1 MSLKFGDSQ
10 QSDYLRPTIRKRKAF
25 PTDSLMLN
33 VLIVD
38 DEPLALDVLETYI
51 NQMPELQLV
60 KRCSNALEAN
70 EALKIHSVELMF
82 LDIQMPQLTGIDFVK
97 TLTKPPMVI
106 FTTAYPNYAIQ
117 GFDLNALDY
126 LLKPISLE
134 RFMKAVNKALEQ
146 ADLINRENHS
156 ASQAQDGMDFFFV
169 KADKKLVKVNF
180 ADIIYIEGLKD
191 YVIIRLLHGRVITLQ
206 TMKSLEDKL
215 PFGRFKR
222 IHRSYIV
229 AMDKITA
236 IEGNMVEVL
245 EKDKPKLLPIGKN
258 YRDELLELIDKNR
271 L

>member
-1 MSLKFGDSQ
+1 
-10 QSDYLRPTIRKRKAF
+10 
-25 PTDSLMLN
+25 MLN

-51 NQMPELQLV
+51 SQMPELRLV

-70 EALKIHSVELMF
+70 EALKSHKIDLMF

-97 TLTKPPMVI
+97 TLSDPPMIV

-134 RFMKAVNKALEQ
+134 RFMKSVNKAVEQ
-146 ADLINRENHS
+146 SELANADHQPVAGAPAVN
-156 ASQAQDGMDFFFV
+156 DGLDFFFV

-180 ADIIYIEGLKD
+180 DDIIYIEGLKD
-191 YVIIRLLHGRVITLQ
+191 YVIIRLMQGRIITLQ
-206 TMKSLEDKL
+206 TMKNLEDRL
-215 PFGRFKR
+215 PKNLFRR
-222 IHRSYIV
+222 IHRSFIV
-229 AMDKITA
+229 AMDKVMA
-236 IEGNMVEVL
+236 IEGNMVEVM

-258 YRDELLELIDKNR
+258 YRDELLQLIDQKK

>member
-1 MSLKFGDSQ
+1 
-10 QSDYLRPTIRKRKAF
+10 
-25 PTDSLMLN
+25 MLN

-51 NQMPELQLV
+51 TQMPELRLI

-70 EALKIHSVELMF
+70 EALKSHQIDLMF

-97 TLTKPPMVI
+97 TLSDPPMIV

-134 RFMKAVNKALEQ
+134 RFMKAVNKAVEQ
-146 ADLINRENHS
+146 AELANADHHHAPSGAPAVN
-156 ASQAQDGMDFFFV
+156 DGLDFFFV

-180 ADIIYIEGLKD
+180 DDIIYIEGLKD
-191 YVIIRLLHGRVITLQ
+191 YVIIRLLQGRVITLQ
-206 TMKSLEDKL
+206 TMKNLEDRL
-215 PFGRFKR
+215 PRNLFRR
-222 IHRSYIV
+222 IHRSFIV
-229 AMDKITA
+229 AMDKVMA
-236 IEGNMVEVL
+236 IEGNMVEVM

-258 YRDELLELIDKNR
+258 YRDELLQLIEQKK

>member
-1 MSLKFGDSQ
+1 
-10 QSDYLRPTIRKRKAF
+10 
-25 PTDSLMLN
+25 MLN

-51 NQMPELQLV
+51 GQMPELRLV

-70 EALKIHSVELMF
+70 EALKTNDVDLMF

-97 TLTKPPMVI
+97 TLAHPPMIV

-134 RFMKAVNKALEQ
+134 RFMKAVNKAVEHAELS
-146 ADLINRENHS
+146 NREAPNG
-156 ASQAQDGMDFFFV
+156 ASTASNEALDFFFV

-180 ADIIYIEGLKD
+180 DDIIYIEGLKD
-191 YVIIRLLHGRVITLQ
+191 YVIIRLMQTRVITLQ
-206 TMKSLEDKL
+206 TMKSLEDRL
-215 PFGRFKR
+215 PHGKFRR

-229 AMDKITA
+229 ALDKITA
-236 IEGNMVEVL
+236 IEGNMIEVL

-258 YRDELLELIDKNR
+258 YRDDLLEMIEKNK